1 MTHIKL
7 DRHTILDYALSG
19 LRAEYVANYEILP
32 DKEHEAYEKAIVE
45 LQRRIKLSLQGSR
58 RSLKS

>member
-7 DRHTILDYALSG
+7 DHLTVLDYALAG
-19 LRAEYVANYEILP
+19 LRAEYSINYETLT
-32 DKEHEAYEKAIVE
+32 DDEHEAYEKAIAE
-45 LQRRIKLSLQGSR
+45 LRRRIKLSLQGSR